1 MSYYIIIIYLFNI
14 INKMDNAPRNDKD
27 RVEIRDN
34 RKNSKEDRYENK
46 TTVNDKFR
54 DNRDKDNIDT
64 KTDRKNETKTDR
76 KTETKTDR
84 KTETK
89 IEEKTSIKTET
100 KIEEKT
106 SIKTETKIEIN
117 NRQEIIP
124 ENNKGLNKFNEE
136 LYLDFKLYL
145 KSIYPLTNEYL
156 LQEKIDN
163 DFKLYQMINEFQYN
177 EKNSFDNSND
187 VIIKN
192 YFLCKQI
199 EDFNQ
204 NYFLEKNQHI
214 TDEFRYFSLYCI

>member
-1 MSYYIIIIYLFNI
+1 MKTKQQSTTNLEIIEIKIIQIQKL
-14 INKMDNAPRNDKD
+14 
-27 RVEIRDN
+27 
-34 RKNSKEDRYENK
+34 
-46 TTVNDKFR
+46 
-54 DNRDKDNIDT
+54 
-64 KTDRKNETKTDR
+64 
-76 KTETKTDR
+76 
-84 KTETK
+84 
-89 IEEKTSIKTET
+89 IEKLRQKLIEKTSIKTET

-106 SIKTETKIEIN
+106 EIKTETKIEIN

-192 YFLCKQI
+192 
-199 EDFNQ
+199 
-204 NYFLEKNQHI
+204 
-214 TDEFRYFSLYCI
+214 